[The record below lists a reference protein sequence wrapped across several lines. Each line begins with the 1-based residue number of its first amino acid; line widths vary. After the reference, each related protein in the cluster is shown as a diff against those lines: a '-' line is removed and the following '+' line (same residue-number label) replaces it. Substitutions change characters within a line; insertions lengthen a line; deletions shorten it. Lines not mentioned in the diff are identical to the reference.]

1 MSPVILLTLKEHD
14 PSSVVFTWNVVL
26 ENSDWFLYLTSVLY
40 CDGVFVMGHSSVS
53 YWYILHLWLFRL
65 SFSRFC
71 GNKLACPLCVG
82 FYKQTCRQKQVTAQK
97 LPRVNAQQTAYLL
110 MRTHRWCERPIQ
122 QVAYMWTVL
131 TNWLFFTVFVNWGGF
146 DYISLFLTK
155 YLSGNSTNTS
165 NQENLDKEFSD
176 AIIWAISLNV
186 VEIVNC
192 CLFLRIVA
200 KSPSFV
206 GSSRV
211 LKDLCR
217 LPNFWTLILFF
228 LHYLMGASLSIY
240 SCSLCITQTC
250 SYVKKSTI
258 VKIILQITLEILNS
272 LVMMILVVF
281 LNHTKL
287 RYTIPGRAY
296 ILLKGALILFC
307 FRFFVMVVA
316 NTISLIV
323 LPDANEGV
331 ISSKKISEIL
341 LLPFLKKTIELLWE
355 KIFFDEK
362 SIIGKIRRNRDTHQ
376 ITFVL

>member
-1 MSPVILLTLKEHD
+1 MSTEA
-14 PSSVVFTWNVVL
+14 
-26 ENSDWFLYLTSVLY
+26 
-40 CDGVFVMGHSSVS
+40 GHSSEIAASEYTANGLPADENTPLVREANS
-53 YWYILHLWLFRL
+53 TSRLHRICEQ
-65 SFSRFC
+65 FS
-71 GNKLACPLCVG
+71 LIG
-82 FYKQTCRQKQVTAQK
+82 FF
-97 LPRVNAQQTAYLL
+97 L
-110 MRTHRWCERPIQ
+110 
-122 QVAYMWTVL
+122 
-131 TNWLFFTVFVNWGGF
+131 
-146 DYISLFLTK
+146 LFLSAEVVLIITH
-155 YLSGNSTNTS
+155 LSLILAKHSSENSTNTS
-165 NQENLDKEFSD
+165 VSQINFDKELSKGISR
-176 AIIWAISLNV
+176 AIYLNV

>member
-1 MSPVILLTLKEHD
+1 MSTEA
-14 PSSVVFTWNVVL
+14 
-26 ENSDWFLYLTSVLY
+26 
-40 CDGVFVMGHSSVS
+40 GHSSEIAASEYTANGLPADENTPLVREANS
-53 YWYILHLWLFRL
+53 TSRLHRICEQ
-65 SFSRFC
+65 FS
-71 GNKLACPLCVG
+71 LIG
-82 FYKQTCRQKQVTAQK
+82 FF
-97 LPRVNAQQTAYLL
+97 L
-110 MRTHRWCERPIQ
+110 
-122 QVAYMWTVL
+122 
-131 TNWLFFTVFVNWGGF
+131 
-146 DYISLFLTK
+146 LFLSAEVVLIITH
-155 YLSGNSTNTS
+155 LSLILAKHSSENSTNTS
-165 NQENLDKEFSD
+165 VSQINFDKELSKGISR
-176 AIIWAISLNV
+176 AIYLNV

-228 LHYLMGASLSIY
+228 LLYLIGASISIY
-240 SCSLCITQTC
+240 SYSLRITPTC
-250 SYVKKSTI
+250 SYVTKLTV
-258 VKIILQITLEILNS
+258 VKIILQITLEILNF
-272 LVMMILVVF
+272 LFMMILVVF

-287 RYTIPGRAY
+287 RHTIPGRAY

-316 NTISLIV
+316 SLIV

-362 SIIGKIRRNRDTHQ
+362 RIIGKMRRNRDTHQ

>member
-1 MSPVILLTLKEHD
+1 MSTEAGHSLEIAASEYTANGLPADENTPLVREANSTSRLHRICEQFSLIGFFLLFLSTE
-14 PSSVVFTWNVVL
+14 VVL
-26 ENSDWFLYLTSVLY
+26 IISYL
-40 CDGVFVMGHSSVS
+40 
-53 YWYILHLWLFRL
+53 
-65 SFSRFC
+65 
-71 GNKLACPLCVG
+71 
-82 FYKQTCRQKQVTAQK
+82 
-97 LPRVNAQQTAYLL
+97 
-110 MRTHRWCERPIQ
+110 
-122 QVAYMWTVL
+122 
-131 TNWLFFTVFVNWGGF
+131 
-146 DYISLFLTK
+146 SLFLTK

-165 NQENLDKEFSD
+165 TQENLDKEFSD

-186 VEIVNC
+186 VQIVNC

-228 LHYLMGASLSIY
+228 LLYLSSIY

-258 VKIILQITLEILNS
+258 VKIILQITLEILNF
-272 LVMMILVVF
+272 LAMMILVVF

-307 FRFFVMVVA
+307 FRFFFMVVG
-316 NTISLIV
+316 NTITLIFV
-323 LPDANEGV
+323 PDANEGV
-331 ISSKKISEIL
+331 IRAKKISEIL

>member
-1 MSPVILLTLKEHD
+1 MSTEA
-14 PSSVVFTWNVVL
+14 
-26 ENSDWFLYLTSVLY
+26 
-40 CDGVFVMGHSSVS
+40 GHSSEIAASEYTANGLPADENTPLVREANSTSRLHRIYEQFSLIGFFLLFLSTEVVLIIS
-53 YWYILHLWLFRL
+53 YL
-65 SFSRFC
+65 
-71 GNKLACPLCVG
+71 
-82 FYKQTCRQKQVTAQK
+82 
-97 LPRVNAQQTAYLL
+97 
-110 MRTHRWCERPIQ
+110 
-122 QVAYMWTVL
+122 
-131 TNWLFFTVFVNWGGF
+131 
-146 DYISLFLTK
+146 SLFLTK

-165 NQENLDKEFSD
+165 TQENLDKEFPD

-228 LHYLMGASLSIY
+228 LLYLIGASISIY
-240 SCSLCITQTC
+240 SYSLRITPTC
-250 SYVKKSTI
+250 SYVTKLTV
-258 VKIILQITLEILNS
+258 VKIILQITLEILNF
-272 LVMMILVVF
+272 LFMMILVVF

-287 RYTIPGRAY
+287 RHTIPGRAY

-362 SIIGKIRRNRDTHQ
+362 RIIGKMRRNRDTHQ

>member
-1 MSPVILLTLKEHD
+1 MSTEA
-14 PSSVVFTWNVVL
+14 
-26 ENSDWFLYLTSVLY
+26 
-40 CDGVFVMGHSSVS
+40 GHSSEIAASEYTANGLPADENTPLVREANS
-53 YWYILHLWLFRL
+53 TSRLHRICEQ
-65 SFSRFC
+65 FS
-71 GNKLACPLCVG
+71 LIG
-82 FYKQTCRQKQVTAQK
+82 FF
-97 LPRVNAQQTAYLL
+97 L
-110 MRTHRWCERPIQ
+110 
-122 QVAYMWTVL
+122 
-131 TNWLFFTVFVNWGGF
+131 
-146 DYISLFLTK
+146 LFLSAEVVLIITH
-155 YLSGNSTNTS
+155 LSLILAKHSSENSTNTS
-165 NQENLDKEFSD
+165 VSQINFDKELSKGISR
-176 AIIWAISLNV
+176 AIYLNV

-228 LHYLMGASLSIY
+228 LLYLIGASISIY
-240 SCSLCITQTC
+240 SYSWRITPTC
-250 SYVKKSTI
+250 SYVTKLTV
-258 VKIILQITLEILNS
+258 VKIILQITLEILNF
-272 LVMMILVVF
+272 LFMMILVVF

-287 RYTIPGRAY
+287 RHTIPGRAY

-362 SIIGKIRRNRDTHQ
+362 RIIGKMRRNRDTHQ

>member
-1 MSPVILLTLKEHD
+1 MSTEA
-14 PSSVVFTWNVVL
+14 
-26 ENSDWFLYLTSVLY
+26 
-40 CDGVFVMGHSSVS
+40 GHSSEIAASEYTANGLPADENTPLVREANSTSRLHRIYEQFSLIGFFLLFLSTEVVLIIS
-53 YWYILHLWLFRL
+53 YL
-65 SFSRFC
+65 
-71 GNKLACPLCVG
+71 
-82 FYKQTCRQKQVTAQK
+82 
-97 LPRVNAQQTAYLL
+97 
-110 MRTHRWCERPIQ
+110 
-122 QVAYMWTVL
+122 
-131 TNWLFFTVFVNWGGF
+131 
-146 DYISLFLTK
+146 SLFLTK

-165 NQENLDKEFSD
+165 TQENLDKEFPD

-206 GSSRV
+206 GFSRV

-228 LHYLMGASLSIY
+228 LLYLIGASISIY
-240 SCSLCITQTC
+240 SYSLRITPTC
-250 SYVKKSTI
+250 SYVTKLTV
-258 VKIILQITLEILNS
+258 VKIILQITLEILNF
-272 LVMMILVVF
+272 LFMMILVVF

-287 RYTIPGRAY
+287 RHTIPGRAY

-362 SIIGKIRRNRDTHQ
+362 RIIGKMRRNRDTHQ

>member
-1 MSPVILLTLKEHD
+1 MIITHLSLILAK
-14 PSSVVFTWNVVL
+14 
-26 ENSDWFLYLTSVLY
+26 
-40 CDGVFVMGHSSVS
+40 HSS
-53 YWYILHLWLFRL
+53 
-65 SFSRFC
+65 
-71 GNKLACPLCVG
+71 
-82 FYKQTCRQKQVTAQK
+82 
-97 LPRVNAQQTAYLL
+97 
-110 MRTHRWCERPIQ
+110 E
-122 QVAYMWTVL
+122 
-131 TNWLFFTVFVNWGGF
+131 
-146 DYISLFLTK
+146 
-155 YLSGNSTNTS
+155 NSTNTS
-165 NQENLDKEFSD
+165 VSQINFDKELSKGISR
-176 AIIWAISLNV
+176 AIYLNV

-228 LHYLMGASLSIY
+228 LLYLIGASISIY
-240 SCSLCITQTC
+240 SYSLRITPTC
-250 SYVKKSTI
+250 SYVTKLTV
-258 VKIILQITLEILNS
+258 VKIILQITLEILNF
-272 LVMMILVVF
+272 LFMMILVVF

-287 RYTIPGRAY
+287 RHTIPGRAY

-362 SIIGKIRRNRDTHQ
+362 RIIGKMRRNRDTHQ

>member
-1 MSPVILLTLKEHD
+1 MSTEA
-14 PSSVVFTWNVVL
+14 
-26 ENSDWFLYLTSVLY
+26 
-40 CDGVFVMGHSSVS
+40 GHSSEIAASEYTANGLPADENTPLVREANSTSRLHRICEQFSLIGFFLLFLSAEVVLIIS
-53 YWYILHLWLFRL
+53 YL
-65 SFSRFC
+65 SLS
-71 GNKLACPLCVG
+71 
-82 FYKQTCRQKQVTAQK
+82 
-97 LPRVNAQQTAYLL
+97 
-110 MRTHRWCERPIQ
+110 
-122 QVAYMWTVL
+122 
-131 TNWLFFTVFVNWGGF
+131 
-146 DYISLFLTK
+146 LTK

-165 NQENLDKEFSD
+165 TQENLDKEFSD
-176 AIIWAISLNV
+176 AIIWTIFLNV

-192 CLFLRIVA
+192 CFFLRIVA

-228 LHYLMGASLSIY
+228 LLYLIGASISIY
-240 SCSLCITQTC
+240 SYSLRITPTC
-250 SYVKKSTI
+250 SYVTKLTV
-258 VKIILQITLEILNS
+258 VKIILQITLEILNF
-272 LVMMILVVF
+272 LFMMILVVF

-287 RYTIPGRAY
+287 RHTIPGRAY

-362 SIIGKIRRNRDTHQ
+362 RIIGKMRRNRDTHQ

>member
-1 MSPVILLTLKEHD
+1 MSTEA
-14 PSSVVFTWNVVL
+14 
-26 ENSDWFLYLTSVLY
+26 
-40 CDGVFVMGHSSVS
+40 GHSSEIAASEYTANGLPADENTPLVREANS
-53 YWYILHLWLFRL
+53 TSRLHRICENFSLTGFFLLFL
-65 SFSRFC
+65 SAEVV
-71 GNKLACPLCVG
+71 LII
-82 FYKQTCRQKQVTAQK
+82 
-97 LPRVNAQQTAYLL
+97 
-110 MRTHRWCERPIQ
+110 THP
-122 QVAYMWTVL
+122 
-131 TNWLFFTVFVNWGGF
+131 
-146 DYISLFLTK
+146 SLFLAE
-155 YLSGNSTNTS
+155 YLSENSTNTS
-165 NQENLDKEFSD
+165 VLQENLDKELYKV
-176 AIIWAISLNV
+176 ISRTIFLNV

-228 LHYLMGASLSIY
+228 LLYLIGASISIY
-240 SCSLCITQTC
+240 SYSLRITPTC
-250 SYVKKSTI
+250 SYVTKLTV
-258 VKIILQITLEILNS
+258 VKIILQITLEILNF
-272 LVMMILVVF
+272 LFMMILVVF

-287 RYTIPGRAY
+287 RHTIPGRAY

-341 LLPFLKKTIELLWE
+341 LLPFLKKPLNFFGKKSSLMKSVSLVRRGEIETETKLLSSF
-355 KIFFDEK
+355 KLIFMRYFSLFTGLYKDRFV
-362 SIIGKIRRNRDTHQ
+362 IIEPPMVVN
-376 ITFVL
+376 FY